1 AAYEN
6 VSILFIAPKK
16 VKVIG
21 NETKVEVDLKPNQ
34 DVEGTV
40 EIYTVAQVTVI
51 TANVTCG
58 EVELFASAETSTP
71 SEVFYD
77 VKGEARDNDPAS
89 FSIKNRGRTVFV
101 HYIGKLVTTM
111 EYCKTRTNTFSMFS
125 ITFSQAIDECERSPC
140 KNDGTCV
147 DLPRGF
153 TCQCASGYT
162 GRSCEDEVNMCESSP
177 CQNHGTCSKNGNG
190 YRCYCAFGFSGRH
203 CEVNIDDCAPNPCR
217 NGGSCSDLVNNFHC
231 SCPNGYTG
239 KACNVIVNHCRS
251 SSCQNGGSCISSPSG
266 FSCYCQ
272 TGYTG
277 SNCET
282 GIVQPSNSISMCIPK
297 GNIYHIPYPK
307 DKTKFIQCDE
317 FGGSFVMPC
326 APGTQF
332 NKDYQTCVSRKTAEC
347 PRAGYQTFADPLN
360 PGRFYQCSNGVPY
373 LKSCPGGLVFDDNYK
388 ICTWSTR
395 KRQETENSDLIDDD
409 DKRNND
415 NNSFDDDDDDDAMES
430 ERELE
435 ESKLDNTYEKKR
447 RGNLEKLKEV
457 VRNFLD

>member
-1 AAYEN
+1 
-6 VSILFIAPKK
+6 
-16 VKVIG
+16 
-21 NETKVEVDLKPNQ
+21 
-34 DVEGTV
+34 
-40 EIYTVAQVTVI
+40 
-51 TANVTCG
+51 
-58 EVELFASAETSTP
+58 
-71 SEVFYD
+71 
-77 VKGEARDNDPAS
+77 
-89 FSIKNRGRTVFV
+89 
-101 HYIGKLVTTM
+101 M